1 MKGQLWRLKLYYSFC
16 DVLFNK
22 YEILDELYIPELNH
36 SINMMDGQYNI
47 IQPSIN
53 RYKNQNVFSQKI
65 VTELINDV
73 EIEKKD
79 LIKIKKMIK
88 QKKVN

>member
-1 MKGQLWRLKLYYSFC
+1 MKGQLWRFKLYYSFC

-36 SINMMDGQYNI
+36 SINMMDGEYNI
-47 IQPSIN
+47 IQPSRD
-53 RYKNQNVFSQKI
+53 RYKNQNIFSQKVVI
-65 VTELINDV
+65 EFINNV

-79 LIKIKKMIK
+79 LIKLKKMIK
-88 QKKVN
+88 QKKLN

>member
-1 MKGQLWRLKLYYSFC
+1 MRGELWQLKLYYSFC

-22 YEILDELYIPELNH
+22 YEILTELYIPELNH
-36 SINMMDGQYNI
+36 SINMMDGQYNV

-53 RYKNQNVFSQKI
+53 RYKNQNIFLQKV

-88 QKKVN
+88 QKKLN

>member
-1 MKGQLWRLKLYYSFC
+1 MKGELWRLKLYYSFC

-22 YEILDELYIPELNH
+22 YEVLYELYIPELNH
-36 SINMMDGQYNI
+36 SINMIDGEYNVI
-47 IQPSIN
+47 KPSSN
-53 RYKNQNVFSQKI
+53 RYKNQNIFSQKI
-65 VTELINDV
+65 VTELVNNV

-88 QKKVN
+88 LKN

>member
-22 YEILDELYIPELNH
+22 YVILNELYIPELNH
-36 SINMMDGQYNI
+36 SINIMDGEYNI
-47 IQPSIN
+47 IQPSSD
-53 RYKNQNVFSQKI
+53 RYKIQNIFSQK
-65 VTELINDV
+65 VVPELINNI

-88 QKKVN
+88 QKKEN

>member
-1 MKGQLWRLKLYYSFC
+1 MKGQLWRFKLYYSFC

-36 SINMMDGQYNI
+36 SINMMDGEYNI
-47 IQPSIN
+47 IQPSRD
-53 RYKNQNVFSQKI
+53 RYKNQNIFSQKVVI
-65 VTELINDV
+65 EFIKNF

-79 LIKIKKMIK
+79 LLKLKNMIK
-88 QKKVN
+88 QYKLN